1 VRPFFILLRKE
12 LKTAFFSPLA
22 YIVMAFIMALNG
34 VPFVLSLLRMQS
46 GPSQHSLVY
55 LTFTLGGWFWMSFL
69 LLFPIITMRL
79 FAEEQKMGTL
89 ESLLTVPVRTTHVV
103 LAKYFSALIFYCVL
117 WAPSLINFAVFEWIS
132 GESAAYNEGSFA
144 GTYLMLFLLGAFNVA
159 IGCMASAMTSSQIV
173 AAVTAF
179 SIILLHFFIGFF
191 HLFTTHLPSDVMER
205 VTYTS
210 SYEHMR
216 IFADGLLDTRPIVYY
231 LSAAAFTLILTHQI
245 LEYRKWRI

>member
-1 VRPFFILLRKE
+1 MRPFFILLRKE
-12 LKTAFFSPLA
+12 LKAAFFSPLA
-22 YIVMAFIMALNG
+22 YIVMAFLMVLNG

-46 GPSQHSLVY
+46 GPSPHSLVY

-79 FAEEQKMGTL
+79 FAEEQKLGTL
-89 ESLLTVPVRTTHVV
+89 ESLLTAPVRTSHVV
-103 LAKYFSALIFYCVL
+103 LAKYTSALIFYCAL
-117 WAPSLINFAVFEWIS
+117 WVPSLLNFAVFQWIS
-132 GESAAYNEGSFA
+132 GESAAFNEGSFI

-159 IGCMASAMTSSQIV
+159 IGCMASSMTSNQIV

-179 SIILLHFFIGFF
+179 SLILLHFFVGFF
-191 HLFTTHLPSDVMER
+191 HLFTTHLPAEVLDR

-216 IFADGLLDTRPIVYY
+216 MFADGLVDTRPIVYY
-231 LSAAAFTLILTHQI
+231 LSAAAFILIITHQI
-245 LEYRKWRI
+245 LEYRKWRV